1 MLQFHLS
8 KTLAKQMQSLLV
20 PAPDIRPEG
29 MQWYAQGISLL
40 GEQCILAIEAHSRYL
55 MVFCNLPITE
65 LENFPLLFRERLWRE
80 VIAVCLLEDKQAQ
93 ETLGELAQQITRL
106 PLPAGVSVSL
116 YTRHKWL
123 IDRPLAELSE
133 LHDGTGFSFEVV
145 DIPAYSDNDIGK
157 VLYAGA
163 PEQLKIL
170 EDAIRAGFEGQIHMT
185 YSQPMYLEIMGKGVN
200 KGLALQALLHEL
212 GLDRQHCYAF
222 GDNLNDVEMLS
233 LAGNAHVM
241 ANAHPYLAD
250 NLPHATVI
258 GHHNDKAV
266 ARQLRSLFALED

>member
-1 MLQFHLS
+1 MTPPSLIVSDLD
-8 KTLAKQMQSLLV
+8 KTLLNEQHELDELTIATLRELHHQGHTLALASGRHFHDISVYRAQLGV
-20 PAPDIRPEG
+20 PAYIISTNGAHLYTPED
-29 MQWYAQGISLL
+29 
-40 GEQCILAIEAHSRYL
+40 
-55 MVFCNLPITE
+55 T
-65 LENFPLLFRERLWRE
+65 PLF
-80 VIAVCLLEDKQAQ
+80 
-93 ETLGELAQQITRL
+93 ETLLHTELAQQITRL